1 MDRLVKINWCY
12 LVPCCNAP
20 LLPTYPSRRL
30 RIAAKLRPLTTG
42 LDMKLFSSTRL
53 STNKAMKTLT
63 ALLACMALP
72 LIVGAQ
78 TYPSKP
84 VKIIVPFAS
93 GGVADNYSRFLA
105 PKLQEELG
113 QPFLVED
120 RPGAGSIIGTD
131 FAAKSAADGYTLL
144 MMSNTQTVNESL
156 IPSKPFVLT
165 RDFVGI
171 APINYSDLVLVVH
184 PSLPVNNLAELIKLA
199 KSKPGVLNFASSGTG
214 TPYHMAG
221 ELFNALAGVD
231 MVHVPYKGSSGART
245 DLIGGQ
251 VNMMFDAITTMS
263 EFVKNNKV
271 RAIATSGHTRSS
283 IMPNVPT
290 LAEAGVPKFEATIWL
305 GLMAPKGT
313 PSDVVTKLNQTIV
326 KIVNKPEVK
335 DLWATQG
342 AYPMLMSPGEFDKFL
357 LADVNKWAAIV
368 KSAGIKAE

>member
-1 MDRLVKINWCY
+1 V
-12 LVPCCNAP
+12 
-20 LLPTYPSRRL
+20 
-30 RIAAKLRPLTTG
+30 
-42 LDMKLFSSTRL
+42 
-53 STNKAMKTLT
+53 
-63 ALLACMALP
+63 
-72 LIVGAQ
+72 
-78 TYPSKP
+78 
-84 VKIIVPFAS
+84 VPFAS
-93 GGVADNYSRFLA
+93 GGVADNYSRYLA

-113 QPFLVED
+113 QNFIIED

-131 FAAKSAADGYTLL
+131 YVAKSAPDGYTLL

-156 IPSKPFVLT
+156 IPNKPFVLT
-165 RDFVGI
+165 KDFVGV

-184 PSLPVNNLAELIKLA
+184 PSLPVNNLADLIKLA
-199 KSKPGVLNFASSGTG
+199 KSKPGALNFASSGTG

-231 MVHVPYKGSSGART
+231 MIHIPYKGSSGART

-271 RAIATSGHTRSS
+271 RAIATSGHTRSA

-290 LAEAGVPKFEATIWL
+290 IAESGVPKFEATIWL

-313 PSDVVTKLNQTIV
+313 PVEIVNKLNQV
-326 KIVNKPEVK
+326 LMKIINKPEVK

-342 AYPMLMSPGEFDKFL
+342 AYPMTMTPGEFDKFL
-357 LADVNKWAAIV
+357 VADVNKWAAVV
-368 KSAGIKAE
+368 KSAGIKAD

>member
-1 MDRLVKINWCY
+1 
-12 LVPCCNAP
+12 
-20 LLPTYPSRRL
+20 
-30 RIAAKLRPLTTG
+30 
-42 LDMKLFSSTRL
+42 
-53 STNKAMKTLT
+53 
-63 ALLACMALP
+63 
-72 LIVGAQ
+72 
-78 TYPSKP
+78 
-84 VKIIVPFAS
+84 
-93 GGVADNYSRFLA
+93 
-105 PKLQEELG
+105 
-113 QPFLVED
+113 
-120 RPGAGSIIGTD
+120 
-131 FAAKSAADGYTLL
+131 
-144 MMSNTQTVNESL
+144 
-156 IPSKPFVLT
+156 
-165 RDFVGI
+165 
-171 APINYSDLVLVVH
+171 
-184 PSLPVNNLAELIKLA
+184 LA

-271 RAIATSGHTRSS
+271 RAIATSGHTRST

-305 GLMAPKGT
+305 GLMTPKGT
-313 PSDVVTKLNQTIV
+313 PSDVVTKINQAIV

-342 AYPMLMSPGEFDKFL
+342 AYPMVMSPGEFDKFL
-357 LADVNKWAAIV
+357 QTDVNKWAAIV